1 MKREI
6 FTEKNEALNV
16 TRLELN
22 KLKGR
27 VKEMDV
33 NSLVK
38 ELTRQKYTEVDL
50 RRQLNELRKQVEDVK
65 VNSTLAVNELK
76 QLANRSTQV
85 TVSDIF
91 KFYYMTQITGSVGA
105 GTRRI
110 KSCTVIVYLSEQ
122 DTFILPARD
131 YPVIHVQCKL
141 FLWEKRVHA
150 FETPDL
156 HCFLIYHHQG
166 IDGN

>member
-1 MKREI
+1 MNSEKMKREI

-38 ELTRQKYTEVDL
+38 ELTRQKDAEVSGPTSAA
-50 RRQLNELRKQVEDVK
+50 EDVK

-85 TVSDIF
+85 TVSDISVQVLLHDSDNWF
-91 KFYYMTQITGSVGA
+91 RGSRNQKNQI
-105 GTRRI
+105 
-110 KSCTVIVYLSEQ
+110 
-122 DTFILPARD
+122 
-131 YPVIHVQCKL
+131 
-141 FLWEKRVHA
+141 
-150 FETPDL
+150 L
-156 HCFLIYHHQG
+156 HCDCLPKRARYLHLARSGLPGYPRTMQAFSMG
-166 IDGN
+166 KTRPRF